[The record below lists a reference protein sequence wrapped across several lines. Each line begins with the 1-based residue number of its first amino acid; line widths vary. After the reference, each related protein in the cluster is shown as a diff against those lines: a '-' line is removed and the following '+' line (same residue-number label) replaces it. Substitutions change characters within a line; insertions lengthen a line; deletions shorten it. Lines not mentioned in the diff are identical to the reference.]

1 LNGDGRLKMSPETLK
16 KSLVEQILEKTF
28 DKLDTSE
35 IFETQ
40 NVQQLRDLARN
51 DDLRRYNR
59 IIEALK
65 SDLGD
70 IDETS

>member
-1 LNGDGRLKMSPETLK
+1 MSSETPR
-16 KSLVEQILEKTF
+16 KSLMEQILETTF

-35 IFETQ
+35 IFKPQ

-51 DDLRRYNR
+51 DNFRSYNR

-65 SDLGD
+65 SDLGED
-70 IDETS
+70 DETS

>member
-1 LNGDGRLKMSPETLK
+1 M
-16 KSLVEQILEKTF
+16 EQILDTTFEK
-28 DKLDTSE
+28 LETSE
-35 IFETQ
+35 IFEKQ

-51 DDLRRYNR
+51 DELRRYNL

-70 IDETS
+70 ISETS

>member
-1 LNGDGRLKMSPETLK
+1 MSSETPR
-16 KSLVEQILEKTF
+16 KSLVEQIIDTTF
-28 DKLDTSE
+28 DKLDISE
-35 IFETQ
+35 LFEPQ

-51 DDLRRYNR
+51 GDLRKYKR

-70 IDETS
+70 INETS

>member
-1 LNGDGRLKMSPETLK
+1 MSSETPR
-16 KSLVEQILEKTF
+16 KSLVEKILDTTF
-28 DKLDTSE
+28 DKLDISE
-35 IFETQ
+35 IFVAQ

-65 SDLGD
+65 SDLGEA
-70 IDETS
+70 DETS

>member
-1 LNGDGRLKMSPETLK
+1 MSPETLK